1 MDRLKL
7 QTLLIILMVI
17 SQSSWSQNT
26 DWEPLFVNGKDL
38 SGWRELNG
46 NHKWEVRDGMIIGT
60 TVPGEPNGFLCTVNE
75 YGDFVLELEVSID
88 TLMNNSGIQFRSLSN
103 PDYKNGRVHGY
114 QMEVDPKP
122 QQWSGA
128 IYEEGGSRG
137 WLYPGSQLTPAA
149 REAFHRDN
157 HAGYQWNRYR
167 IECVGSVIRT
177 WINGIPVAHL
187 IDNKFMHGFIGLQLH
202 SNAEGDPK
210 GSHTVRFR
218 NIRIQS
224 GNLQLTPLDDIR
236 AINLYDENGVSVS
249 KRKPSP
255 LHLFKDS
262 ISESIAVYRHSGKE
276 PILTQIA
283 KQDERPYLHPISA
296 PDGKGILT
304 EYRPSHH
311 PHQTGIYWGLK
322 LVNGRDYF
330 MQWKNDYWHG
340 VSASILSGKGEK
352 VKWQTVYDMLDEN
365 GHTIMVET
373 QNWSLQDYGDNY
385 VLDLEWIG
393 EAKTDVVMGEFYVGG
408 LFVRMPW
415 IKETVGE
422 IVNSAGL
429 QGMALEGQRAM
440 WSDIGIK
447 VDGRDDLAH
456 IAIFDHPGNAAFP
469 TPWRVDSQMGIGPS
483 RQILGDWEIKKGE
496 TETIRYRL
504 LIYTGDRNDA
514 KLTEVAKNFWNE
526 FDF

>member
-7 QTLLIILMVI
+7 QTLLIILTVI
-17 SQSSWSQNT
+17 FQSSWAQNT

-60 TVPGEPNGFLCTVNE
+60 TVPGEPNGFLCTDKE
-75 YGDFVLELEVSID
+75 YGDFVLELEVSVD

-149 REAFHRDN
+149 KEAFQRDN
-157 HAGYQWNRYR
+157 RFGYQWNRYR

-177 WINGIPVAHL
+177 WVNGVPAAHL
-187 IDNKFMHGFIGLQLH
+187 IDNKFMRGFIGLQLH
-202 SNAEGDPK
+202 ANAEGDPQ

-224 GNLQLTPLDDIR
+224 GNLQLTPLDDIEV
-236 AINLYDENGVSVS
+236 INLYEKKVSPVS
-249 KRKPSP
+249 KREPSQ
-255 LHLFKDS
+255 LHLVKDS
-262 ISESIAVYRHSGKE
+262 ISESIAVFRQSSKD

-311 PHQTGIYWGLK
+311 SHQTGIYWGLK

-330 MQWKNDYWHG
+330 MQWKSDYWRG
-340 VSASILSGKGEK
+340 VSATIIEEKGDK
-352 VKWQTVYDMLDEN
+352 VKWQTVYDMLGEN

-385 VLDLEWIG
+385 VLDLEWKG
-393 EAKTDVVMGEFYVGG
+393 EAKTDILMGKFYVGG

-415 IKETVGE
+415 VEETVGE
-422 IVNSAGL
+422 IVNAVG
-429 QGMALEGQRAM
+429 QQDMALEGQRAM

-447 VDGRDDLAH
+447 IDGRDDFAH
-456 IAIFDHPGNAAFP
+456 IAIFDHPGNPAFP

-483 RQILGDWEIKKGE
+483 RQILGDWGIKKGE
-496 TETIRYRL
+496 TEIIRYRL
-504 LIYTGDRNDA
+504 FIYTGDRNDA
-514 KLTEVAKNFWNE
+514 ELTEVGKNFWDE